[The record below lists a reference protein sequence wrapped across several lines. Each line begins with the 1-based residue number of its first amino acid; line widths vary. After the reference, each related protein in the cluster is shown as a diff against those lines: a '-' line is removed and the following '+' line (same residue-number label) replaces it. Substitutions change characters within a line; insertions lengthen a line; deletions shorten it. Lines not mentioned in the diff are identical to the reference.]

1 MATVLD
7 AYHFAASAH
16 RGQTRRTG
24 EPYITHP
31 VAVARILADLHLD
44 QPTLVAALLH
54 DTMEDTGT
62 ARAQIEE
69 RFGAQVGHLV
79 DGVSKLDQIRFQSK
93 AEQQAESLRKMLF
106 AVTDDIRVIV
116 VKLADRLHNMRTL
129 GALKPEKRRRIAR
142 ETLEIYAPMA
152 NRLGINTLRHE
163 LEDLGFRHLS
173 PHRYE
178 VIARR
183 LDKRFSKRS
192 QLVRSVAS
200 ELKRSLKESGLAAGV
215 SWRVKSPYSVYQKM
229 RKKRCSLHDITDVIG
244 FRVVVDTVDDC
255 YRALGVLHQ
264 AYKPVPG
271 NFKDYIALPKE
282 NGYQSLHTTLFG
294 PKSEPLE
301 IQVRTEDMEK
311 VAESGVASH
320 WLYKTGEN
328 DDLGGESK
336 AREWLKGLMELQQ
349 RSNSAEFLESVKLD
363 LFPDKVL
370 VFTPRGD
377 IKRLPR
383 GSTAVDFAYA
393 VHTDVGNRCA
403 AVKVDRRLVP
413 LRTEL
418 RSGQTV
424 EVITS
429 RSAKPNASW
438 LNFVVTAKARTGI
451 RLYLRDMKRG
461 EAINLGRRLLEAA
474 LQDLSLSLRRI
485 GEERMSR
492 LLAELALEDRDALF
506 EQVGIGGQLAPLVA
520 SRLALEPS
528 ELAQADG
535 APVAVANARRGTL
548 AIHGTEGLVVE
559 YARCCF
565 PIPDDPILGYVS
577 AGRGVVVHR
586 DCCRRVAEY
595 RHEPQK
601 WIPLQWEAES
611 GVTFAVEVQVEAAN
625 RTGVLAKVA
634 TRIADYGSNIEKV
647 AVVQQE
653 GQNSS
658 LVFLLHVTDRR
669 QLARVMRGVHA
680 MAEVLKVTR
689 SCEKATRDPG
699 VAGLPEV
706 P

>member
-1 MATVLD
+1 M
-7 AYHFAASAH
+7 
-16 RGQTRRTG
+16 
-24 EPYITHP
+24 THP
-31 VAVARILADLHLD
+31 VAVARILAELHLD
-44 QPTLVAALLH
+44 QPSVVAALLH
-54 DTMEDTGT
+54 DTIEDTPT
-62 ARAQIEE
+62 AKAQIEE
-69 RFGAQVGHLV
+69 RFGAQVAQLV
-79 DGVSKLDQIRFQSK
+79 DGVSKLDQIKFQSK
-93 AEQQAESLRKMLF
+93 AEAQAESLRKMLF

-129 GALKPEKRRRIAR
+129 GALDPAKRRRIAS

-152 NRLGINTLRHE
+152 GRLGINTVREE

-178 VIARR
+178 VISKHLEQRYANRR
-183 LDKRFSKRS
+183 
-192 QLVRSVAS
+192 QLLRRVAN
-200 ELKRSLKESGLAAGV
+200 ELTRALKEQRIAARV
-215 SWRVKSPYSVYQKM
+215 TWRLKSPWSVYQKM
-229 RKKRCSLHDITDVIG
+229 RKKRSSLRDISDVLG
-244 FRVVVDTVDDC
+244 FRVIVDSVDDC

-264 AYKPVPG
+264 AYKPMPG
-271 NFKDYIALPKE
+271 HFKDYIALPKE

-294 PKSEPLE
+294 PKGEALE
-301 IQVRTEDMEK
+301 IQIRTNDMEK

-320 WLYKTGEN
+320 WLYKSGEH
-328 DDLGGESK
+328 GGLARESR
-336 AREWLKGLMELQQ
+336 AREWLKNLMELQ
-349 RSNSAEFLESVKLD
+349 RSSDSAEFLESVKLD

-370 VFTPRGD
+370 VFTPNGD

-383 GSTAVDFAYA
+383 GATAVDFAYA
-393 VHTDVGNRCA
+393 VHTDLGNRCA

-451 RLYLRDMKRG
+451 RQYLRDMRRG
-461 EAINLGRRLLEAA
+461 EAISLGRRLLEAA
-474 LQDLSLSLRRI
+474 LQDAGGSLKRI
-485 GEERMSR
+485 PEGRIDA
-492 LLAELALEDRDALF
+492 LQAELALADRDALY
-506 EQVGIGGQLAPLVA
+506 EQVGMGRQLAPLLA
-520 SRLALEPS
+520 SRLLKTDEPS
-528 ELAQADG
+528 PPGAEATEGAAAG
-535 APVAVANARRGTL
+535 APAAGARRGTV

-565 PIPDDPILGYVS
+565 PIPDDPIMGYVS

-586 DCCRRVAEY
+586 DCCRRLADF
-595 RHEPQK
+595 RNDPQK
-601 WIPLQWEAES
+601 WISLEWKPDADA
-611 GVTFAVEVQVEAAN
+611 TFTVEIVVECAN

-634 TRIADYGSNIEKV
+634 TRIADYGSNIERV
-647 AVVQQE
+647 SVVQQE

-658 LVFLLHVTDRR
+658 LVFLLQVTDRR
-669 QLARVMRGVHA
+669 QLARVMRGVHG

-689 SCEKATRDPG
+689 SCDRA
-699 VAGLPEV
+699 PEA

>member
-44 QPTLVAALLH
+44 QPSVVAALLH

-69 RFGAQVGHLV
+69 RFGGQVGHLV
-79 DGVSKLDQIRFQSK
+79 DGVSKLEQIRFQSK

-152 NRLGINTLRHE
+152 NRLGINTVREE

-173 PHRYE
+173 PYRYE
-178 VIARR
+178 VIARH
-183 LDKRFSKRS
+183 LDKRTSKRT
-192 QLVRSVAS
+192 QLVRSVAGD
-200 ELKRSLKESGLAAGV
+200 LKKALKSSGLAAAV
-215 SWRVKSPYSVYQKM
+215 TWRVKSPYSVYQKM
-229 RKKRCSLHDITDVIG
+229 RKKSRSLRDITDVIG

-264 AYKPVPG
+264 TYKPVPG

-301 IQVRTEDMEK
+301 IQVRTGDMEK

-320 WLYKTGEN
+320 WLYKTGEGS
-328 DDLGGESK
+328 DLGSESK

-349 RSNSAEFLESVKLD
+349 RSDSEEFLESVKLD

-383 GSTAVDFAYA
+383 GSSAVDFAYA

-418 RSGQTV
+418 QSGQTV

-429 RSAKPNASW
+429 RNAKPNASW

-451 RLYLRDMKRG
+451 RMFLRDMKRG

-474 LQDLSLSLRRI
+474 LVDIDLSLRRVP
-485 GEERMSR
+485 
-492 LLAELALEDRDALF
+492 EDRMIEVLEELELDDRDTLF
-506 EQVGIGGQLAPLVA
+506 EQIGIGGQLAPLVA
-520 SRLALEPS
+520 SRLAVAGSDEGLS
-528 ELAQADG
+528 DG
-535 APVAVANARRGTL
+535 VPVAVANARRGTL

-586 DCCRRVAEY
+586 ECCRRVAGY
-595 RHEPQK
+595 RRDPQK
-601 WIPLQWEAES
+601 WIPLQWETES
-611 GVTFAVEVQVEAAN
+611 GVTFAVEIQVEAAN

-680 MAEVLKVTR
+680 MSEVLKVTR
-689 SCEKATRDPG
+689 SCEKAAREQRLGDT
-699 VAGLPEV
+699 PEM